1 VAAATQQS
9 VLNADSVKFSSPF
22 IPNVGQEPKVIG
34 AAFNK
39 AYQSAVSAP
48 IAGNGAVFVLK
59 TESVSAVSDGG
70 LNADEQRK
78 MMMQQMRQSAGFRAV
93 DALRKAATVK
103 DERAKVL

>member
-1 VAAATQQS
+1 
-9 VLNADSVKFSSPF
+9 
-22 IPNVGQEPKVIG
+22 
-34 AAFNK
+34 
-39 AYQSAVSAP
+39 
-48 IAGNGAVFVLK
+48 VFVLK

-93 DALRKAATVK
+93 DALRKAANVK